1 MNVSLPEH
9 LVKAFQGLGGFGEK
23 RDSAYRAVQPVW
35 NTQENLTR
43 LAVPLGNKGLERFAQ
58 GFVTGLVPL
67 DNLAR
72 TLVENDQVVVFIEDS
87 VLQVP
92 EFLWF
97 HFSVYTH
104 SAAKIHFFPMNFGRN
119 LVAWKI
125 IISFALMKRIISL
138 LASAALLSACGTL
151 FGSDP
156 ALDKRP
162 SQEVVDIG
170 YGTEVRENLTTSI
183 SSVPIDDKMPM
194 PYRDIYE
201 LIEGKCPG
209 VVVEGKSITIRGKN
223 SINSGTEPLI
233 LVDGNPQSNIDWVN
247 PNDVKSI
254 DVLKDA
260 GSTAIYGSRGA
271 NGVILINLK

>member
-1 MNVSLPEH
+1 
-9 LVKAFQGLGGFGEK
+9 
-23 RDSAYRAVQPVW
+23 
-35 NTQENLTR
+35 
-43 LAVPLGNKGLERFAQ
+43 
-58 GFVTGLVPL
+58 
-67 DNLAR
+67 
-72 TLVENDQVVVFIEDS
+72 
-87 VLQVP
+87 
-92 EFLWF
+92 
-97 HFSVYTH
+97 
-104 SAAKIHFFPMNFGRN
+104 
-119 LVAWKI
+119 
-125 IISFALMKRIISL
+125 MKRIISL